1 MAKTR
6 KRTKRKSSSRRNRH
20 AVKAKQKGGGQFLVD
35 FKKGFKV
42 TKDMI
47 EAVEKPID
55 EKKAKKTVQSYRGQ
69 YQTYKRGGG
78 TKSYNSWL
86 INKGYAKRDSGCSI
100 M

>member
-1 MAKTR
+1 MGKTKTSKRAKRKTASKR
-6 KRTKRKSSSRRNRH
+6 KRS
-20 AVKAKQKGGGQFLVD
+20 KQRGGGGQFLVD
-35 FKKGFKV
+35 WKKGYKV

-47 EAVEKPID
+47 EAVKKPID
-55 EKKAKKTVQSYRGQ
+55 VKKAKKTMQGYRGQ

-86 INKGYAKRDSGCSI
+86 IDKGYAERDSGCSI